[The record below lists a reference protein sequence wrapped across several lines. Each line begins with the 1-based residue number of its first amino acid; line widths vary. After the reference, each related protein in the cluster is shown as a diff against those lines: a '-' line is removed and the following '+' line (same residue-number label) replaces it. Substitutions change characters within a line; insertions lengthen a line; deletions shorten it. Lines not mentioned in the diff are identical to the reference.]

1 MKRRDTLK
9 AFTLGTLTAGLGLAT
24 NQQAMANVP
33 KPVPIPDFKDGK
45 SAAELS
51 RDAKLNADKFFT
63 NPELKTIQVLAD
75 YIIPADS
82 KHGGATEAKVV
93 DFIEFIVKDMPQHQT
108 PMRGGLLWLDVQC
121 QKRFGKTFVLAAKP
135 QQTEML
141 DLIAY
146 PQQAKPEMS
155 QGVSFFN
162 LMRNLTA
169 TGYFTSKIGLDCLGY
184 VGNQPNNWNG
194 PPAEVLKQYGLE

>member
-9 AFTLGTLTAGLGLAT
+9 ALSLGSLTAGLGLT
-24 NQQAMANVP
+24 SQQAMANAP
-33 KPVPIPDFKDGK
+33 KPAPMPDFKNGK

-51 RDAKLNADKFFT
+51 RDAKLMAEKFFT
-63 NPELKTIQVLAD
+63 EPELKTIQVLAE
-75 YIIPADS
+75 YIIPADA

-108 PMRGGLLWLDVQC
+108 PMRGGLLWLGVQC
-121 QKRFGKTFVLAAKP
+121 KQRFGKPFLLATKP
-135 QQTEML
+135 QQIEML

-162 LMRNLTA
+162 LLRNLTA
-169 TGYFTSKIGLDCLGY
+169 TGYFTSRVGLDYLGY
-184 VGNQPNNWNG
+184 VGNQPNNWDG
-194 PPAEVLKQYGLE
+194 PPAEILKQYGLA